1 VQEKVKKVS
10 EMNLDR
16 STAPANGSPGGV
28 GSLSAAVSNG
38 GSGGLPLLSLPV
50 VVVSDSVSFAHVAKK
65 HPLMKILFF

>member
-65 HPLMKILFF
+65 TPFDENSIF